1 MMRRSKNEERGA
13 YELKRKHQLESD
25 EMKSKMDEMNEELD
39 YFKSKIDKLEVENIQ
54 LRQGKGDN
62 KKMKELEN
70 EVEFLKA

>member
-39 YFKSKIDKLEVENIQ
+39 YFKSKIDKLEVENKQ